1 MMKIWMIAG
10 SAMLLGACWGAPPN
24 EKLLTGL
31 CQDIFVGDTDV
42 INQLTRDTGADLDEF
57 CACYAATIV
66 SQPTKIPLHK
76 DVSSAISEA
85 RRGTSLDAEG
95 AAERVEEM
103 IQSGEIDTFTEDQL
117 SEVGDD
123 YQDVGS
129 SMEDNGGTCPA

>member
-1 MMKIWMIAG
+1 MMKIWMVAG
-10 SAMLLGACWGAPPN
+10 SAILLGARWGAPPN

-31 CQDIFVGDTDV
+31 CQVIFVGDSDV

-57 CACYAATIV
+57 CTCYAATIV
-66 SQPTKIPLHK
+66 FLPAKVPLHK

-85 RRGTSLDAEG
+85 RMGTSLDAEG

-117 SEVGDD
+117 SDVGDD
-123 YQDVGS
+123 YQDVAS